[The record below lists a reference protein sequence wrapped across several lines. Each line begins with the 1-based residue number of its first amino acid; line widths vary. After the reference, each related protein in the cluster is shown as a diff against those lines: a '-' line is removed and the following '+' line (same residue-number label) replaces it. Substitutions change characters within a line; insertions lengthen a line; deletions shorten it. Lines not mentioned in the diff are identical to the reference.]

1 MRSNEQLQVSD
12 ALVEIFV
19 DCIDQPQSPSSQII
33 YTKLHNKNILS
44 SQIFSTEITHTYAL
58 WLQILY
64 TIYHNPPKL
73 DKTSSPLIFALI
85 DTIANDS
92 SVEKK
97 VLPLPADIAKYYLQI
112 HKKPIADSFLTA
124 FDTIMAKYPRLQ
136 QSLANPTKNPSPT
149 SASKINR
156 DAHEKKK
163 EENRNEIKK
172 ATTSELKSLLKD
184 NTEVQRDALLRAFG
198 LQPFKEHHK
207 NKMSSRSDTKSST
220 SSSTAATATTSTAAP
235 TIDLKDV
242 KTATTATPSTGTI
255 TNPSPPLT
263 IATSGINPT
272 VASVATTSTS
282 PIPAALVIPPNTQN
296 NIEIKS
302 TDEEETDTPLSSA
315 PGSRRPSMSS
325 VSSVDISGTDIDESP
340 TVPPSPS
347 GSPPS
352 QPASPIAVPDSPP
365 PPGTPPP
372 PSRPASPVAAPPPVV
387 PPPPPPPN
395 YMGQAKVFFDRP
407 SRGALLKNLEIFIK
421 DFKESVIAATNV
433 QGEVAKSLINDPR
446 FLVIQKLQPQI
457 DNIEKGFD
465 DIQGQ
470 PSDNPALPLAQQTKN
485 TIPVDQLDEI
495 KQKFTQLKA
504 EIATIINDA
513 KASKTRSPEE
523 TKKLDH
529 RIHHMTEKKL
539 ANTDA
544 AVLTNLNE
552 LQTWQRE
559 RNIKSTDVVLKAYTA
574 AELDPLT
581 YTSYITGRRN
591 LRLRDYAAVAKIQAS
606 KADTKADIEYIVYPP
621 PGCRSEFDAPIFE
634 THDKKTGKREICI
647 QDLPDKISDRR
658 LFIEFLT
665 NNYKQLEDNYGEKID
680 ATELP
685 RLVSEL
691 PANLTKESLTKFFD
705 LKKIQIPYSQTFRK
719 YSTII
724 DDYMAFK
731 KNNQCETNPPE
742 LNGFPHKYI
751 HETAKSFLTII
762 IDHKIPYRVD
772 AETLHPQLLFELRLF
787 LAFSPQ
793 KDQFKHLVSIHNPK
807 NIPLPNPPHIATGDI
822 DIILGRYSI
831 EALTIPQK
839 ILGTAQKL
847 ANYSLDKDVAA
858 QEDPLLQYKSHK
870 YR

>member
-1 MRSNEQLQVSD
+1 MYSEFPLGE
-12 ALVEIFV
+12 EIFLLPGPAGDLEV
-19 DCIDQPQSPSSQII
+19 LTTSPAEAKAVAII
-33 YTKLHNKNILS
+33 CHPHPLFSGTMHNKVV
-44 SQIFSTEITHTYAL
+44 STLA
-58 WLQILY
+58 
-64 TIYHNPPKL
+64 
-73 DKTSSPLIFALI
+73 KTC
-85 DTIANDS
+85 
-92 SVEKK
+92 
-97 VLPLPADIAKYYLQI
+97 Q
-112 HKKPIADSFLTA
+112 
-124 FDTIMAKYPRLQ
+124 
-136 QSLANPTKNPSPT
+136 
-149 SASKINR
+149 
-156 DAHEKKK
+156 
-163 EENRNEIKK
+163 
-172 ATTSELKSLLKD
+172 ELG
-184 NTEVQRDALLRAFG
+184 LRTVRFNFRG
-198 LQPFKEHHK
+198 VGK
-207 NKMSSRSDTKSST
+207 
-220 SSSTAATATTSTAAP
+220 
-235 TIDLKDV
+235 
-242 KTATTATPSTGTI
+242 STGTFAEGVGEADDLFAI
-255 TNPSPPLT
+255 IQWVQHVCPAEKIWLAGFSFGAAVS
-263 IATSGINPT
+263 IYAATKIH
-272 VASVATTSTS
+272 VEK
-282 PIPAALVIPPNTQN
+282 L
-296 NIEIKS
+296 
-302 TDEEETDTPLSSA
+302 
-315 PGSRRPSMSS
+315 
-325 VSSVDISGTDIDESP
+325 ISI
-340 TVPPSPS
+340 
-347 GSPPS
+347 
-352 QPASPIAVPDSPP
+352 
-365 PPGTPPP
+365 
-372 PSRPASPVAAPPPVV
+372 APPV
-387 PPPPPPPN
+387 
-395 YMGQAKVFFDRP
+395 
-407 SRGALLKNLEIFIK
+407 SRFPLIKN
-421 DFKESVIAATNV
+421 
-433 QGEVAKSLINDPR
+433 
-446 FLVIQKLQPQI
+446 
-457 DNIEKGFD
+457 
-465 DIQGQ
+465 
-470 PSDNPALPLAQQTKN
+470 
-485 TIPVDQLDEI
+485 
-495 KQKFTQLKA
+495 
-504 EIATIINDA
+504 
-513 KASKTRSPEE
+513 
-523 TKKLDH
+523 
-529 RIHHMTEKKL
+529 
-539 ANTDA
+539 